1 MKMQSPMKNI
11 SSNHYAFHAVLLSLF
26 LAVTGCASQ
35 AEKSSSVAS
44 TANTT
49 AQDVN
54 KHSAP
59 QRNFPELRKPPTDP
73 KSIVAVYDPL
83 EPFNRSMYNF
93 NAGFD
98 RYVFLP
104 VVAGYEFGTPDIA
117 QTGVTNFFNNLGEIK
132 NLINNALQGK
142 ARSSGVTASRF
153 VINSTVGVLGVWD
166 PATKMGLFV
175 REEDF
180 GQTLGKW
187 GVDNGPYLVLPF
199 FGPSTLRD
207 TGGLAFDYAVNQEIA
222 LLDLNDN
229 ANKDGTRIALGLLQ
243 AIDTRKNT
251 KFRYYETGSPF
262 EYSLVRY
269 MYIQMRDVQIEK

>member
-1 MKMQSPMKNI
+1 MKNI
-11 SSNHYAFHAVLLSLF
+11 SNNYCVLHAVLLSL
-26 LAVTGCASQ
+26 LLNIAGCATST
-35 AEKSSSVAS
+35 EESSAIAS

-49 AQDVN
+49 AQDVK

-59 QRNFPELRKPPTDP
+59 QREFPELKKPSKDLKAIT
-73 KSIVAVYDPL
+73 SVYDPI

-98 RYVFLP
+98 HYVFLP
-104 VVAGYEFGTPDIA
+104 VVAGYEFITPDIA
-117 QTGVTNFFNNLGEIK
+117 QTGVTNFFNNLAEVK
-132 NLINNALQGK
+132 YLVNNLLQGEM
-142 ARSSGVTASRF
+142 RDSGVTVSRF
-153 VINSTVGVLGVWD
+153 ALNSTVGVLGVWD

-187 GVDNGPYLVLPF
+187 GVHNGPYLVLPF

-207 TGGLAFDYAVNQEIA
+207 TGGLAFDYAVNQGIDV
-222 LLDLNDN
+222 LDLSDD
-229 ANKDGTRIALGLLQ
+229 ANKDGTRIALGVLQ
-243 AIDTRKNT
+243 AIDTRKT
-251 KFRYYETGSPF
+251 TQFRYYETGSPF

>member
-1 MKMQSPMKNI
+1 MKTLSV
-11 SSNHYAFHAVLLSLF
+11 NHSVFYVALLSL
-26 LAVTGCASQ
+26 LLNVAGCATQ
-35 AEKSSSVAS
+35 AEEKITVAT
-44 TANTT
+44 TASTT
-49 AQDVN
+49 AQDV
-54 KHSAP
+54 KQHSKP
-59 QRNFPELRKPPTDP
+59 QREFPELNKPSKDP
-73 KSIVAVYDPL
+73 KAITSVYDPL

-98 RYVFLP
+98 HYVFLP
-104 VVAGYEFGTPDIA
+104 VVAGYEFITPDIA
-117 QTGVTNFFNNLGEIK
+117 QTGVTNFFNNLAEVK
-132 NLINNALQGK
+132 YLINNALQGK
-142 ARSSGVTASRF
+142 VSSSGVTASRF
-153 VINSTVGVLGVWD
+153 VINSTVGVLGLWD

-187 GVDNGPYLVLPF
+187 GVGNGPYLVLPF

-207 TGGLAFDYAVNQEIA
+207 TGGLAFDYAVNQEIDI
-222 LLDLNDN
+222 LDLNDD
-229 ANKDGTRIALGLLQ
+229 ANKDGIRIGLGVLQ
-243 AIDTRKNT
+243 AIDTRKTT